1 MVDGGVVVVVVRSA
15 SAQVDMERA
24 AAAAAT
30 AEVVVHCGGGV
41 ENNKV
46 GGRGTQCRRIAHA
59 IVVAAAVDVATV
71 VCVFACRSMLP
82 RRTLIADTVPRSR

>member
-1 MVDGGVVVVVVRSA
+1 MVDGVVVVVVRSA
-15 SAQVDMERA
+15 SAQVDMERV
-24 AAAAAT
+24 AAAAT
-30 AEVVVHCGGGV
+30 TEVVVHCGGGV

-46 GGRGTQCRRIAHA
+46 GGRGTQCRRTAHA